1 MVNKEINFSSAL
13 GQKKER
19 SIVSYAR
26 NEALKRRQEE
36 DDDGDKGDNDE
47 QERTRRTTTKAT
59 TKQAQQQEEQ
69 EAGEDGELK
78 SENMKQ

>member
-19 SIVSYAR
+19 SIVSHAR
-26 NEALKRRQEE
+26 NEALKRRQE
-36 DDDGDKGDNDE
+36 DDDGDEGDNDE
-47 QERTRRTTTKAT
+47 QEEVTRRTTTKAT